1 MVSSSS
7 RAESSHLRAVTAWLW
22 PVLAQESGLGK
33 QLGPLPLQ
41 QLAEVLSGAPSPGQ
55 QPPTEVYTM
64 EGVPAKASSEEEDWS
79 TQIGHQLPTEFVGVE
94 PLSVEL
100 PTHETTFLQQLP
112 EALEDLK
119 TEESA
124 NKWALPELSIGK
136 R

>member
-64 EGVPAKASSEEEDWS
+64 EGVPAKALSEEE
-79 TQIGHQLPTEFVGVE
+79 
-94 PLSVEL
+94 
-100 PTHETTFLQQLP
+100 
-112 EALEDLK
+112 ALFKKPNPRILHVFIQPI
-119 TEESA
+119 A
-124 NKWALPELSIGK
+124 
-136 R
+136 